1 MQCAAAN
8 MCCCLQSRLTSFPQI
23 PDFFHVLHF
32 PSGLACQKP
41 FFRAALLQG
50 SPSSGQ
56 RFFRT
61 FKAAAGV
68 RDAQVQGV
76 YLHLDLGP
84 HMYHPFSSKVSLQL
98 FLHLWHLTPH
108 SGSFKCL
115 LHSHPFQCSVAHCKY
130 CQYCWMSAAWL
141 DCGLEGVTSSSTL

>member
-1 MQCAAAN
+1 MRWWNMQCAAAN
-8 MCCCLQSRLTSFPQI
+8 MCCCLQSRLTSPPQI

-76 YLHLDLGP
+76 YLHLNLGP
-84 HMYHPFSSKVSLQL
+84 HMYTAGLKVRMPIWWRQVDLDIH
-98 FLHLWHLTPH
+98 FRVPREKFGRH
-108 SGSFKCL
+108 SNPIYLVLKPLNKSGTAF
-115 LHSHPFQCSVAHCKY
+115 
-130 CQYCWMSAAWL
+130 
-141 DCGLEGVTSSSTL
+141 